1 MRNCQRVAKH
11 TQKLAAGVYAV
22 KSEGLTRLT
31 MCWQLRQ
38 QADRNSTAMALLIFV
53 NLTRA
58 REAEPSAVRIRPALW
73 VAPAISF

>member
-1 MRNCQRVAKH
+1 
-11 TQKLAAGVYAV
+11 
-22 KSEGLTRLT
+22 

-58 REAEPSAVRIRPALW
+58 REAEPSAVPDSARALGGAGDF
-73 VAPAISF
+73 VLME